1 MKFRTEITPTRWR
14 ESIGYD
20 DTILSLGSCFA
31 NNIAAKLAERKFRV
45 VASPTGI
52 LFNPASIA
60 SAIER
65 MAELKAPCQEEL
77 IEVGGRW
84 LSYDFHSDISA
95 TTKAE
100 AIATMQKAIEIGN
113 KVLTTVNYTIITL
126 GTAWVYRLK
135 SSGEVVANCHKQPH
149 QNFSRELLSVADVV
163 EMLERIIKATQSH
176 IIFTVSPVRHIGEGA
191 EDNSLSKSILRVAIA
206 EVCRRYSERTVYF
219 PSYEIMLDDLRDYRF
234 YADDLVHPTQMAVDY
249 IADKFFEVALS
260 NQVKEFM
267 PKVLQIARAASHR
280 PSNPAS
286 EEHKLF
292 CRKQLDAIA
301 SMPEINFEEEKRY
314 FEQMLQINL

>member
-1 MKFRTEITPTRWR
+1 MKFRTEITPVRWR

-31 NNIAAKLAERKFRV
+31 NNIAAKLAERKFSV

-65 MAELKAPCQEEL
+65 MAELKAPCEEEL

-100 AIATMQKAIEIGN
+100 AIATMQKAIEVGN
-113 KVLTTVNYTIITL
+113 KALATVNYTIITL

-135 SSGEVVANCHKQPH
+135 SSGKVVANCHKQPH

-191 EDNSLSKSILRVAIA
+191 EDNSLSKSILRVAIS

-234 YADDLVHPTQMAVDY
+234 YADDLVHPTPMAVDY
-249 IADKFFEVALS
+249 IADKFFKVALS
-260 NQVKEFM
+260 NQAKELM
-267 PKVLQIARAASHR
+267 PRVLQIARAASHR

-292 CRKQLDAIA
+292 CRKQLDAIH

>member
-1 MKFRTEITPTRWR
+1 MKFRTEITPVRWR

-60 SAIER
+60 LAIER
-65 MAELKAPCQEEL
+65 MAKLKTPCQEEL

-100 AIATMQKAIEIGN
+100 AIATMQKAIEVGN
-113 KVLTTVNYTIITL
+113 KALTTANYTIITL

-149 QNFSRELLSVADVV
+149 QNFSRELLTVADVV

-206 EVCRRYSERTVYF
+206 EVCSRYSERTVYF
-219 PSYEIMLDDLRDYRF
+219 PSYEIMLDDVL
-234 YADDLVHPTQMAVDY
+234 LVHISLSLVIDEDHDDVGCLGSLCDGHNSKAV
-249 IADKFFEVALS
+249 FFSNRPRFTALAETDDDVATRVAEVECVCVTLRAVTNDRNDLIVEFG
-260 NQVKEFM
+260 QVA
-267 PKVLQIARAASHR
+267 I
-280 PSNPAS
+280 
-286 EEHKLF
+286 LF
-292 CRKQLDAIA
+292 IIHFCH
-301 SMPEINFEEEKRY
+301 S
-314 FEQMLQINL
+314 

>member
-1 MKFRTEITPTRWR
+1 MKFRTEITPAHWVRP
-14 ESIGYD
+14 IGYD

-65 MAELKAPCQEEL
+65 MAELAVPREEEL

-84 LSYDFHSDISA
+84 LSYDFHSDFSA

-100 AIATMQKAIEIGN
+100 AISTMQKAIELGN
-113 KVLTTVNYTIITL
+113 KALATANYTIITL

-206 EVCRRYSERTVYF
+206 EVCRRHADRVVYF
-219 PSYEIMLDDLRDYRF
+219 PAYEIMLDDLRDYRF
-234 YADDLVHPTQMAVDY
+234 YADDLVHPSSMAVDY
-249 IADKFFEVALS
+249 IAEKFFDVAL
-260 NQVKEFM
+260 NDEAKQLM
-267 PKVLQIARAASHR
+267 PKVLNVVKAAAHR
-280 PSNPAS
+280 PANPEG
-286 EEHKLF
+286 EEYRRF
-292 CRKQLDAIA
+292 CRQQLDAIA
-301 SMPEINFEEEKRY
+301 KIEGVDLSKEKTHFERV
-314 FEQMLQINL
+314 LQINL